1 MTSIVP
7 AVKVGAIS
15 SGIRTRM
22 SDTAFAIDSRTML
35 VVMLTSCLLMAAVL
49 WFASAGKFRD
59 GLGKWTASLGVQ
71 AGAWLLFSAQDF
83 LPGLLSI
90 AAAHALFALSWSL
103 QFAGILEFRRRP
115 VPLWLLWVP
124 AALVLVFF
132 LAFMAN
138 PRVRLGTGGL
148 LYGLA
153 YVLLAA
159 VLLRGR
165 PQHRFR
171 ARRLLALC
179 YLVGA
184 AALIARGIAAW
195 LAPQEFGSA
204 LVSNTYQGFMYL
216 GLHTVI
222 VGGSLAFLLMH
233 KERSEEEKS
242 RMATTDPLTG
252 VFNRR
257 TFIELAEQEL
267 ARARRSGMP
276 IALMMLDLD
285 HFKEVNDT
293 HGHLIGDEVLVAF
306 TRLIRDCVRRGDLVV
321 RYGGE
326 EFCVLLPA
334 TTLGAAN
341 ALAERIRAAM
351 AASTLTARP
360 FRVTV
365 SIGLTSYAGAR
376 DVSVA
381 DLLSRAD
388 EALYRAKEEG
398 RDRVIALPLDEPGKA
413 QRPLPFE
420 AAG

>member
-1 MTSIVP
+1 MP
-7 AVKVGAIS
+7 
-15 SGIRTRM
+15 
-22 SDTAFAIDSRTML
+22 DTAFAIDSRTML

-49 WFASAGKFRD
+49 WFACAGKFRD

-71 AGAWLLFSAQDF
+71 AGAWLLFGAQDF
-83 LPGLLSI
+83 LPALLSI
-90 AAAHALFALSWSL
+90 GAANALFALSWSL
-103 QFAGILEFRRRP
+103 QFAAILEFRWRP
-115 VPLWLLWVP
+115 APPWLLWAP
-124 AALVLVFF
+124 AALVLAFF
-132 LAFMAN
+132 LAFAGN
-138 PRVRLGTGGL
+138 PQVRLGTGGL
-148 LYGLA
+148 LYGSA

-184 AALIARGIAAW
+184 AVLIARGVAAW
-195 LAPQEFGSA
+195 LAPQWFDGA
-204 LVSNTYQGFMYL
+204 LASNAYQSLMYL
-216 GLHTVI
+216 GLYAVI

-233 KERSEEEKS
+233 KERSEEEKI

-267 ARARRSGMP
+267 ARARRSATP

-293 HGHLIGDEVLVAF
+293 HGHLVGDEVLVAF
-306 TRLIRDCVRRGDLVV
+306 TRLVRDCVRRGDLVV

-334 TTLGAAN
+334 TPLGAAN
-341 ALAERIRAAM
+341 ALAERIRAAT
-351 AASTLTARP
+351 AANALTARS

-365 SIGLTSYAGAR
+365 SIGLTSCAGER
-376 DVSVA
+376 EVSVA

-398 RDRVIALPLDEPGKA
+398 RNRVIALPLGEPGKA

-420 AAG
+420 VPG

>member
-1 MTSIVP
+1 MP
-7 AVKVGAIS
+7 
-15 SGIRTRM
+15 
-22 SDTAFAIDSRTML
+22 DTAFAIDSRTML
-35 VVMLTSCLLMAAVL
+35 IVMLTSCLLMAAVL

-71 AGAWLLFSAQDF
+71 AGAWLLFSTQDF

-90 AAAHALFALSWSL
+90 VAANALFALSWSL
-103 QFAGILEFRRRP
+103 QFAAILEFRRHR
-115 VPLWLLWVP
+115 VPPWLLWAPAGLVP
-124 AALVLVFF
+124 LFF
-132 LAFMAN
+132 LAFMDN
-138 PRVRLGTGGL
+138 PQVRLGTGGL
-148 LYGLA
+148 LYGMA

-179 YLVGA
+179 YLAGA
-184 AALIARGIAAW
+184 AVLAARGVAAW
-195 LAPQEFGSA
+195 LAPQEFDGA
-204 LVSNTYQGFMYL
+204 LASNAYQTLLYL
-216 GLHTVI
+216 GLYAGI
-222 VGGSLAFLLMH
+222 IGGSLAFLLMH
-233 KERSEEEKS
+233 KERSEDEKS

-257 TFIELAEQEL
+257 TFLELAEQEL
-267 ARARRSGMP
+267 ARARRSRAP

-293 HGHLIGDEVLVAF
+293 HGHLIGDEVLVGF
-306 TRLIRDCVRRGDLVV
+306 TRLVRDCVRRGDLVV

-334 TTLGAAN
+334 TPLAAAS
-341 ALAERIRAAM
+341 ALAERIRTAM
-351 AASTLTARP
+351 AATTLTARP

-365 SIGLTSYAGAR
+365 SIGLTCYTGER

-398 RDRVIALPLDEPGKA
+398 RDRVIALPFDEPGKA

-420 AAG
+420 ATG